1 MATTLLYP
9 RVSQAGNLGPGVAFN
24 TSYYLLFPLS
34 YLSTRPLPINPL
46 LYHCFLLTV
55 SIVVV
60 LSLQRDDGS
69 KGCIQLQ

>member
-9 RVSQAGNLGPGVAFN
+9 RVSQAGNLGPGVALN
-24 TSYYLLFPLS
+24 TIFPSSFPSFIPPSTSLS
-34 YLSTRPLPINPL
+34 KLL
-46 LYHCFLLTV
+46 LYHCFLPTV

-69 KGCIQLQ
+69 KDCIQLQ